1 MAKFRY
7 FSAIASV
14 FIVLGVCMF
23 ILTDLD
29 FGIRIV
35 AGLGFGFLTAEL
47 IFWQYSLAT
56 RVFLFFMNIIR
67 IIFVFWI
74 TFFTTGS
81 IVFVIIGF
89 AIASFLFGA
98 MGSVFSF
105 ALFLMLVMSPLLF
118 FLHIITYATQLED

>member
-14 FIVLGVCMF
+14 FVVLGVCMA

-35 AGLGFGFLTAEL
+35 IGLGFGFLAAEL
-47 IFWQYSLAT
+47 IFWEYSLAT
-56 RVFLFFMNIIR
+56 RLFFFFMNIIR

-81 IVFVIIGF
+81 LLFIIIG
-89 AIASFLFGA
+89 IALASVLFGA
-98 MGSVFSF
+98 MGAVFSF

-118 FLHIITYATQLED
+118 IIHVITFATQLEG